1 MGKKSAFWAAATA
14 LMLVVAPLAAQVKL
28 TGPGGSTRLTL
39 RCNVDG
45 SYVCANEP
53 CNGNYCCEIAS

>member
-1 MGKKSAFWAAATA
+1 MTTKSILLAAGTA
-14 LMLVVAPLAAQVKL
+14 LVIVVAPLAAQVKL

-45 SYVCANEP
+45 SYTCANEP
-53 CNGNYCCEIAS
+53 CNGNYCCELAN